1 MDPYNQQHV
10 AEVMAGMGAFFLLI
24 GLLITAFLI
33 FCFWR
38 IFSKAGLAGPLAL
51 LGLIPFFGWL
61 VVLCI
66 AAFARWNVIPAAPP
80 YGTLPP
86 NYPPPPYPPAP
97 PSPPSPPQH
106 L

>member
-1 MDPYNQQHV
+1 MDQYQQQHI
-10 AEVMAGMGAFFLLI
+10 AALMAGMGAFALLI
-24 GLLITAFLI
+24 GLAFAVFFI

-38 IFSKAGLAGPLAL
+38 IFTKAGLAGPLAL
-51 LGLIPFFGWL
+51 LVLLPVLGPI

-66 AAFARWNVIPAAPP
+66 LAFARWNVIPAAPP

-86 NYPPPPYPPAP
+86 NYPYPPGP
-97 PSPPSPPQH
+97 PNPPQQ